1 MDLWISGIICG
12 DILSVMAGFAILIV
26 EGLNKIYQRIHAI
39 NFGIYGASQAGK
51 TTLNHQLR
59 TRGEV
64 PDIRHRTEGLQR
76 ATRKYVKLDGDA
88 HTVKTADLGGQT
100 VYWQEWIKDMK
111 ERRVKY
117 VIFMI
122 DDRHMNKHYDIEQQ
136 LCWTFLVDTICEP
149 YWHYNGKKKKKREAD
164 YPIAVSIWAN
174 KYDLWKDR
182 YDYDGP
188 IEGHP
193 IFAAFREGMQKLNDK
208 GIPCHKYIVSAKSDS
223 EMVYRGVLTM
233 IKDY

>member
-1 MDLWISGIICG
+1 M
-12 DILSVMAGFAILIV
+12 SVMAGFAILVV
-26 EGLNKIYQRIHAI
+26 EGLNKIYQRVHAI
-39 NFGIYGASQAGK
+39 NFGIYGASRAGK

-76 ATRKYVKLDGDA
+76 ASRKYVKLDGDA

-100 VYWQEWIKDMK
+100 VYWHEWIEDMRN
-111 ERRVKY
+111 RRPKY
-117 VIFMI
+117 IIFMI
-122 DDRHMNKHYDIEQQ
+122 DDRHMNKH
-136 LCWTFLVDTICEP
+136 
-149 YWHYNGKKKKKREAD
+149 NKKRKKKKREAD

-174 KYDLWKDR
+174 KYDLWQDR
-182 YDYDGP
+182 YEHDGP
-188 IEGHP
+188 IEKHP
-193 IFAAFREGMQKLNDK
+193 IFEAFRAGMQKLNDK